1 VLDKAHLICQA
12 EFQAPDTNF
21 TEINPHS
28 RPDWKAVK
36 SQENEEEST
45 HQTIILESLKISRRR

>member
-1 VLDKAHLICQA
+1 LDKAHLDVKQNFKLQILY
-12 EFQAPDTNF
+12 F

-28 RPDWKAVK
+28 RPEWKAVK

-45 HQTIILESLKISRRR
+45 HQTIIL